1 MTAVASPQP
10 DRLPHRAEYD
20 NPLDFVNAQYRQPP
34 VQYPR
39 QAQSSTQLRQ
49 ELLPVRGQER
59 PRAEQLNVS
68 RTASKSS
75 VNSKSSRGQNGQW
88 TPSSGDSDHSQDAA
102 IASTRPNTQLVRANT
117 DYGPRR
123 QSSGNKHDATDENW
137 ELRHGWEDQYNSTEY
152 LGLLSS
158 VRFLDLARG

>member
-20 NPLDFVNAQYRQPP
+20 SPLDFVNAQYRQPP
-34 VQYPR
+34 VQHSR
-39 QAQSSTQLRQ
+39 QAPSSTQLRQ
-49 ELLPVRGQER
+49 ELLPAQGQER
-59 PRAEQLNVS
+59 SRAEANVS

-75 VNSKSSRGQNGQW
+75 VNSKSSRGQNGQR
-88 TPSSGDSDHSQDAA
+88 TPSSGDSDQGQDAA
-102 IASTRPNTQLVRANT
+102 PSARPNTQLVRATT

-123 QSSGNKHDATDENW
+123 QSSVNKHDATDENW

-158 VRFLDLARG
+158 VRFPDFALG